1 MIVRH
6 VLAAS
11 ALATIPMLFEALTV
25 AAPFSSSGTACANL
39 AALTIP
45 SVTIRSAT
53 LLPAG
58 GFTPPGG
65 RQETPLPPF
74 CRVEAVA
81 RPTSDSEIKF
91 EVWIPPADAWNGKF
105 VGVGNGGYM
114 GSISY
119 PAMATELRKG
129 FATASTDTGHTGDDM
144 RFGQGHPEKIVD
156 YAYRAVHVMTDTAKL
171 IIRDAQ
177 GRFAERSYFVG
188 CSAGGQQALSEAQRF
203 PEDYDGIVAGDPA
216 NNRIRQSFGFLYAWM
231 VTHTAD
237 GAPIIPA
244 AKLQLLTKSAVE
256 ACDAIDGLKD
266 GLIDDPRKCHFDPG
280 KLVCPSAAS
289 GPARDDAACLTQP
302 QVEAARHMY
311 EGLKSPHTSEQIYTG
326 WPRGSEAFGDSA
338 IQSWGTYVMDP
349 KEPMRLGF
357 FKYFLFHDPNW
368 DYHTVDWDRD
378 LAYAEQKLAFF
389 APVEKDLS
397 GLKKHSGKLLMYTGW
412 MDPVV
417 PPQDTVAYY
426 EGVVKAMGGPERTR
440 EFFRLFVAPGMGHCS
455 GGPGPNSFD
464 ALGALEQWVE
474 HGTAPDRLI
483 ASHAT
488 NGKVDRTRPLCP
500 FPQVARYK
508 GTGSIDDA
516 ASFSCAAPPP
526 TAGRSTTSPGTR

>member
-1 MIVRH
+1 MIARR

-11 ALATIPMLFEALTV
+11 VLATIPMLFEAATD
-25 AAPFSSSGTACANL
+25 AAPTNGTACASL

-53 LLPAG
+53 AMPSG
-58 GFTPPGG
+58 PFTPPGS
-65 RQETPLPPF
+65 RQEIPLPAF

-91 EVWIPPADAWNGKF
+91 EVWIPPAEAWNGRF
-105 VGVGNGGYM
+105 AGVGNGGYF

-129 FATASTDTGHTGDDM
+129 YATASTDTGHTGDDM
-144 RFGQGHPEKIVD
+144 RFGQSHPEKIVD

-171 IIRDAQ
+171 IVRDAQ
-177 GRFAERSYFVG
+177 GRFAEKSYFIG

-216 NNRIRQSFGFLYAWM
+216 NNRIRQSFAFLHAWLA
-231 VTHTAD
+231 THSAD
-237 GAPIIPA
+237 GVAIIPP
-244 AKLQLLTKSAVE
+244 AKLQLLTKAAVD

-266 GLIDDPRKCHFDPG
+266 GLIDDPRKCRFDPA
-280 KLVCPSAAS
+280 KLLCKNGEEATCLTLPQV
-289 GPARDDAACLTQP
+289 DAA
-302 QVEAARHMY
+302 RKMY
-311 EGLKSPHTSEQIYTG
+311 DGLKSPKTGEQIYTG
-326 WPRGSEAFGDSA
+326 WPRGSEAFGDA
-338 IQSWGTYVMDP
+338 PIQSWGTYVTDP

-368 DYHTVDWDRD
+368 DYRTIDWDRD

-397 GLKKHSGKLLMYTGW
+397 VLKKHGGKLLMYTGW

-426 EGVVKAMGGPERTR
+426 DGVVKTMGGLEKTR
-440 EFFRLFVAPGMGHCS
+440 EFFRFFAAPGMGHCG
-455 GGPGPNSFD
+455 GGPGPNTFD
-464 ALGALEQWVE
+464 ATGALEQWVE
-474 HGTAPDRLI
+474 HGIAPDKLI
-483 ASHAT
+483 ATHST
-488 NGKVDRTRPLCP
+488 NGKIDRSRPLCP
-500 FPQVARYK
+500 YPQVARYK
-508 GTGSIDDA
+508 GTGGIDE
-516 ASFSCAAPPP
+516 ASNFVCSATTAP
-526 TAGRSTTSPGTR
+526 TAKTNAISGTK

>member
-1 MIVRH
+1 MVRR
-6 VLAAS
+6 LFAA
-11 ALATIPMLFEALTV
+11 ALLATIPTIFGAA
-25 AAPFSSSGTACANL
+25 AAPPAAGTACANL

-45 SVTIRSAT
+45 GVVVRAAT
-53 LLPAG
+53 AIPAG
-58 GFTPPGG
+58 AFTPPGS
-65 RQETPLPPF
+65 REMTLPAF

-91 EVWIPPADAWNGKF
+91 EVWIPTADTWNGKF

-129 FATASTDTGHTGDDM
+129 YATASTDTGHTGDDM
-144 RFGQGHPEKIVD
+144 RFGQSHPEKIVD
-156 YAYRAVHVMTDTAKL
+156 YAYRAVHVMTDAARV
-171 IIRDAQ
+171 IVRDAQ

-203 PEDYDGIVAGDPA
+203 PDDYDGIVAGDPA
-216 NNRIRQSFGFLYAWM
+216 NNRIRQSFGFLYAWE

-237 GAPIIPA
+237 GTPIIPP
-244 AKLQLLTKSAVE
+244 AKLQLLTRSAVE
-256 ACDAIDGLKD
+256 ACDALDGLKD

-280 KLVCPSAAS
+280 RLACKA
-289 GPARDDAACLTQP
+289 GDDPGCLTAP
-302 QVEAARHMY
+302 QVEAARRMY
-311 EGLKSPHTSEQIYTG
+311 EGLKSPHTSEQIYAG
-326 WPRGSEAFGDSA
+326 WPRGSEAFGDTP
-338 IQSWGTYVMDP
+338 IQSWGTYVTDP

-368 DYHTVDWDRD
+368 DYHTIDWDRD

-389 APVEKDLS
+389 APTERDLTP
-397 GLKKHSGKLLMYTGW
+397 LKKRGAKLLMYTGW

-417 PPQDTVAYY
+417 PPQDTVSYY
-426 EGVVKAMGGPERTR
+426 EGVVKTMGGLEKTR
-440 EFFRLFVAPGMGHCS
+440 DFFRFFAAPGMGHCG
-455 GGPGPNSFD
+455 GGPGPNTFD

-474 HGTAPDRLI
+474 HGTAPDRLV
-483 ASHAT
+483 ASHST

-500 FPQVARYK
+500 YPQTARYK
-508 GTGSIDDA
+508 GTGSIDEA
-516 ASFSCAAPPP
+516 ANFTCAAPSP
-526 TAGRSTTSPGTR
+526 AARSTTPSTR

>member
-1 MIVRH
+1 MTVRR

-11 ALATIPMLFEALTV
+11 ALATIPMLFEAAAG
-25 AAPFSSSGTACANL
+25 AAPPAGGTACANL

-45 SVTIRSAT
+45 SVTIRAAT
-53 LLPAG
+53 QLPPGAFAAPGTRQELMLPA
-58 GFTPPGG
+58 
-65 RQETPLPPF
+65 F

-81 RPTSDSEIKF
+81 RPTSDSEIRF
-91 EVWIPPADAWNGKF
+91 EVWLPPADAWNGKF

-119 PAMATELRKG
+119 AAMATELRKG
-129 FATASTDTGHTGDDM
+129 YAAASTDTGHTGDDM
-144 RFGQGHPEKIVD
+144 RFGQSHPEKIVD
-156 YAYRAVHVMTDTAKL
+156 YAYRAVHVMTDAAKL
-171 IIRDAQ
+171 VIRDAQ
-177 GRFAERSYFVG
+177 GRFADKSFFVG

-216 NNRIRQSFGFLYAWM
+216 NNRIRQSFGFLYAWL
-231 VTHTAD
+231 VTHTPD
-237 GAPIIPA
+237 GAPIIPPP
-244 AKLQLLTKSAVE
+244 KLQLLTKSAVE

-280 KLVCPSAAS
+280 KLVCKAGDEPT
-289 GPARDDAACLTQP
+289 CLTQP
-302 QVEAARHMY
+302 QVEAARRMY
-311 EGLKSPHTSEQIYTG
+311 EGLKSPRTSEQIYTG
-326 WPRGSEAFGDSA
+326 WPRGSEAFGESA

-368 DYHTVDWDRD
+368 DYRTIDWDRD

-397 GLKKHSGKLLMYTGW
+397 GFKKHGGKLLMYTGW

-426 EGVVKAMGGPERTR
+426 EGVTKAMGGPEKTR
-440 EFFRLFVAPGMGHCS
+440 DFFRLFAAPGMGHCS
-455 GGPGPNSFD
+455 GGPGPNTFD

-474 HGTAPDRLI
+474 HGAAPDKLI
-483 ASHAT
+483 ASHAIG
-488 NGKVDRTRPLCP
+488 GKVDRTRPLCP
-500 FPQVARYK
+500 YPQLAHYK
-508 GTGSIDDA
+508 GSGSIDEA
-516 ASFSCAAPPP
+516 TNFVCAAAPPSAAK
-526 TAGRSTTSPGTR
+526 TSTSGATR